1 MRILLGALTIWLA
14 ASWTGAASAEIL
26 YPWCAYYGG
35 EGGGGTNCGFS
46 TMQQCQ
52 WAISGNGGYCGENPR
67 YLPAQPP
74 GAPAKHRR
82 QY

>member
-26 YPWCAYYGG
+26 YPWYAYYGG

-46 TMQQCQ
+46 TLQQCQ
-52 WAISGNGGYCGENPR
+52 WAISGNGGYCGENLR
-67 YLPAQPP
+67 YFAAHSP
-74 GAPAKHRR
+74 GAPAKRYR

>member
-1 MRILLGALTIWLA
+1 MRILLGALIIGFA
-14 ASWTGAASAEIL
+14 ASWAGTASAEIL

-35 EGGGGTNCGFS
+35 KSGGTNCGFS

-67 YLPAQPP
+67 YLTGQAP
-74 GAPAKHRR
+74 GVPGRR
-82 QY
+82 YRHYY